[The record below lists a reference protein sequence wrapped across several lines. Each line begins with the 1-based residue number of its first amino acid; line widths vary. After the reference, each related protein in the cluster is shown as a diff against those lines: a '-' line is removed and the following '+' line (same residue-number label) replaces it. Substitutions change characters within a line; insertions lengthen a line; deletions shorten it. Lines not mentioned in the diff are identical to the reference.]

1 MPDERWETDP
11 QKMAALMLGIPGAR
25 VRELRTTADT
35 NDLLIDTESEPVRCP
50 GCGGP
55 VERAG
60 YELQEL
66 EPSSAGGKVT
76 RVTWRRPR
84 WRCPS
89 SSCATEPFCEQSA
102 AVDAFNERVSAAN
115 RRFPLR
121 PAQSPPSDWGDHLEQ

>member
-1 MPDERWETDP
+1 MF
-11 QKMAALMLGIPGAR
+11 
-25 VRELRTTADT
+25 
-35 NDLLIDTESEPVRCP
+35 CP

-66 EPSSAGGKVT
+66 EASSAGGKVT

-89 SSCATEPFCEQSA
+89 SSCATETFPEQSA
-102 AVDAFNERVSAAN
+102 AVDAFNEQVSDAN

-121 PAQSPPSDWGDHLEQ
+121 PAQSPPSDWRDHLEQ